1 MFICFAIGASVV
13 EEEEVREAVEEERDR
28 EEGASCPRI
37 VESAA
42 RTSGTAVWGVEGT
55 WSRVGRRKTVCNR

>member
-28 EEGASCPRI
+28 DEGASFSCI
-37 VESAA
+37 VESAL
-42 RTSGTAVWGVEGT
+42 RTRGSDVWGVG
-55 WSRVGRRKTVCNR
+55 G